1 MRRWT
6 LGGWAPGKVLDSRT
20 APRTPAPS
28 AGGTRKPNPSWRGG
42 SGRATEGT
50 GWGGKR
56 AVLGVSLDFAP
67 GIRVDASP
75 LGGWLTSGLTGQAR
89 GSTARRRQVNKIN
102 RPNCGRPI
110 LAGRRSP
117 PCFLVEGVPRPQ
129 GREWILRRHEH
140 SPHHTHR
147 GPPPGSRTLGAPHG
161 HRGASSANPTCG
173 GGEAPGAGG
182 SYTRRRSKR
191 ESIGRGPRGVEGGA
205 GSWDRTKYK

>member
-1 MRRWT
+1 
-6 LGGWAPGKVLDSRT
+6 LGGWAPRKVLDSRT

-42 SGRATEGT
+42 SSRATEGT

-110 LAGRRSP
+110 LTNHRSL

-129 GREWILRRHEH
+129 GREWILGKHEH

-147 GPPPGSRTLGAPHG
+147 GSATGEPNTGCAP
-161 HRGASSANPTCG
+161 RASG
-173 GGEAPGAGG
+173 GFE
-182 SYTRRRSKR
+182 R
-191 ESIGRGPRGVEGGA
+191 ESNLRRQRGPRGGRLMGKKQERKEKHRARAA
-205 GSWDRTKYK
+205 GC